1 VAELVEVK
9 SELISWAVD
18 RSGHAHELEDQL
30 PKLRQWRAG
39 SLAKLTF
46 VELEK
51 LSEKT
56 HTPLGYFFLTE
67 PPVEEMPIPDFRT
80 VSDEQLE
87 HTSLD
92 LSETL
97 YAMQMRQSWYANHQQ
112 SRGLVPLPFVG
123 SAKIN
128 DPVEKVASSMREV
141 LGLPESWA
149 SKIRTM
155 EDAVS
160 FLRERIEGIGV
171 LIVINGVVGNNNNRV
186 LNVDEFRGFVLS
198 DEYAPLI
205 FINGRDWKSAQVF
218 TIFHE
223 LAHVWVNR
231 SGISDLKE
239 LVPQDAVEKYCNQ
252 VAAEAL
258 VPASEVST
266 IWYSY
271 EYSDPDFSRLAK
283 HFKVNQIVVAR
294 RLLDLELINR
304 KRFVEFYS
312 SYSGADVAA
321 KRDPGGHFYNNQI
334 YKIGKR
340 FMRSVARAANE
351 GTLNF
356 TDAYRL
362 TGLSTKTFDK
372 YLAHIGGVL

>member
-1 VAELVEVK
+1 M
-9 SELISWAVD
+9 
-18 RSGHAHELEDQL
+18 
-30 PKLRQWRAG
+30 
-39 SLAKLTF
+39 
-46 VELEK
+46 
-51 LSEKT
+51 
-56 HTPLGYFFLTE
+56 TE
-67 PPVEEMPIPDFRT
+67 PPVEELPIPDFRT
-80 VSDEQLE
+80 VRDEQLD
-87 HTSLD
+87 HMSLD
-92 LSETL
+92 LCETL

-112 SRGLVPLPFVG
+112 SRGLVPLEFVG
-123 SAKIN
+123 SAKLN
-128 DPVEKVASSMREV
+128 DSVEKVASSMREA
-141 LGLPESWA
+141 LDLPKSWA

-155 EDAVS
+155 EDTVS
-160 FLRERIEGIGV
+160 LLRERIESIGV

-186 LNVDEFRGFVLS
+186 LDVDEFRGFVLS
-198 DEYAPLI
+198 DKYAPLI
-205 FINGRDWKSAQVF
+205 FVNGRDWKSAQVF

-239 LVPQDAVEKYCNQ
+239 LYPENDVEKYCNR

-258 VPASEVST
+258 VPESEIST

-271 EYSDPDFSRLAK
+271 EESDLDFSRLAK

-294 RLLDLELINR
+294 RLYDLRLVSQ
-304 KRFVEFYS
+304 KRFFDFYNA
-312 SYSGADVAA
+312 YSGADTAT

-340 FMRSVARAANE
+340 FMRSVAGAAND

-362 TGLSTKTFDK
+362 TGLSPKTFDK
-372 YLAHIGGVL
+372 YLAHIGGVF